1 MFKTATHYASKME
14 RGVMFGAPLSE
25 DALTC
30 NFNRVAA
37 LLCVFADA
45 KPSAFVLPDKLK
57 NDKRKIK
64 HAKKGLAMCIKDAQ
78 KLDSVT
84 ESETLRLIA
93 EALDCKPK
101 KAWKQMLRFKPTR
114 RSGGVGA

>member
-1 MFKTATHYASKME
+1 MFKTATHFAAKMQ

-45 KPSAFVLPDKLK
+45 KPSAFVDPAKLRHDKK
-57 NDKRKIK
+57 KIK
-64 HAKKGLAMCIKDAQ
+64 HAKKGLAMCISDAK
-78 KLDSVT
+78 KLDSVYD
-84 ESETLRLIA
+84 SETLKLIA

-101 KAWKQMLRFKPTR
+101 KAWKQMLKFKPAR

>member
-1 MFKTATHYASKME
+1 MFKTATHFAAKMQ

-57 NDKRKIK
+57 HDKRKIK
-64 HAKKGLAMCIKDAQ
+64 HAKKGLAMCINDAQ
-78 KLDSVT
+78 KLDSVYD
-84 ESETLRLIA
+84 SETLKLIA

-101 KAWKQMLRFKPTR
+101 KAWKLILKFKPAR